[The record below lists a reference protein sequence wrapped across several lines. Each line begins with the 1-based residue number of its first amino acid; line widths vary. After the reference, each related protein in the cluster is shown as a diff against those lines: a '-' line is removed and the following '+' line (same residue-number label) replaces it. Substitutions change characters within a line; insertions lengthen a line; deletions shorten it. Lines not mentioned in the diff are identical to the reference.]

1 MSPDGLHQVRHD
13 WRRGSARLESA
24 RQQVA
29 RHKKSTWRPRN
40 EVAHRSRPPSGFSN
54 HPPDFDHLTPRPN
67 FQNMNAPKARLKL
80 VAPTSVNRTVPRRP
94 KNKDLRTREHLTEKE
109 VDRLIKAVR
118 DNRYGHRDAT
128 MVLIAFRHGLRA
140 SELCDLRWDQLDFGQ
155 AVLHV
160 RRAKNGTPS
169 THPTG
174 P

>member
-1 MSPDGLHQVRHD
+1 M
-13 WRRGSARLESA
+13 A
-24 RQQVA
+24 
-29 RHKKSTWRPRN
+29 
-40 EVAHRSRPPSGFSN
+40 
-54 HPPDFDHLTPRPN
+54 
-67 FQNMNAPKARLKL
+67 KARLKL

-140 SELCDLRWDQLDFGQ
+140 SELCDLRWDQVDFAQ